1 MALSKS
7 RSILL
12 FLCCLSLF
20 SIGGSSAFAMRHFG
34 DVPLPPPRP
43 QGIDPPVKNADKS
56 IETNSGKV
64 IEQPAEKNADQNT
77 DQGTAKSGA
86 LLPPAESAND
96 NEAMRTEL
104 LAKGNMIADAIPAIA
119 GAGQC
124 GIAAPVLFKAVVLS
138 GGKKVDIV
146 PPATLRASLA
156 STVADWVR
164 EDLEP
169 AFATDGDRLTSI
181 EGTGGYEC
189 RDRNRIAG
197 GKLSEH
203 AIGNALDMRELV
215 TAKGLHISVIPDS
228 SDEPKIRAFR
238 DVMKTSACT
247 RFMTVLGPGADIFH
261 VAHLHV
267 DLEARHSGAHLC
279 QWDMQFMAK
288 AAAPTH

>member
-1 MALSKS
+1 MPLSKS
-7 RSILL
+7 RSMLL

-20 SIGGSSAFAMRHFG
+20 SIGGSSAFAMRRFG

-43 QGIDPPVKNADKS
+43 QGIDPPIKNADKS
-56 IETNSGKV
+56 IETNSGKI
-64 IEQPAEKNADQNT
+64 IEQPTEKHADQNT

-96 NEAMRTEL
+96 NVEKRTAL
-104 LAKGNMIADAIPAIA
+104 LAKGDMIADSLPAIA
-119 GAGQC
+119 GTGQC
-124 GIAAPVLFKAVVLS
+124 GIAAPVLLKAVVLS
-138 GGKKVDIV
+138 SGAKVTIV

-156 STVADWVR
+156 ATVAEWVR
-164 EDLEP
+164 DDLEP
-169 AFATDGDRLTSI
+169 ALVADGDKLTSI

-189 RDRNRIAG
+189 RDRNRLAS

-215 TAKGLHISVIPDS
+215 TAKGLHISVIPDT
-228 SDEPKIRAFR
+228 SDDPGIQTFRAA
-238 DVMKTSACT
+238 MKKSACT

-261 VAHLHV
+261 AAHLHV

-288 AAAPTH
+288 AAVPTH